1 MGGRVSLIKRK
12 RKENES
18 ERIPKVMVVSN
29 HDVTDRDI
37 AHFRLPLCLE
47 QKETK
52 SQVVGNIDNV
62 FRLYGHWGFMCQILG
77 FVGSG
82 I

>member
-1 MGGRVSLIKRK
+1 MGGRFSLTKRK

-18 ERIPKVMVVSN
+18 EGISKVMVVSD
-29 HDVTDRDI
+29 HDVADRDI

-52 SQVVGNIDNV
+52 SQMVGDIDNV
-62 FRLYGHWGFMCQILG
+62 FRLYGHWGFVRQVLG
-77 FVGSG
+77 FA
-82 I
+82 